1 MHNKICTQSSFLG
14 TPLECVCECGVGG
27 CRMAVWVQSSRL
39 YKGSGV
45 HTCPPTGRGSCRATA
60 QTTACGRS
68 CWEPSWCYAV
78 AGGDWTVASVL
89 WQPTCTNKH
98 MKNIWQINK
107 IKNNK
112 VWRTLTKA
120 KSMVQTLKRRGI
132 LERKEMSRDSPI
144 CFRNTLRFRWIHLN
158 Y

>member
-1 MHNKICTQSSFLG
+1 MHNNKICTQSSFLG

-27 CRMAVWVQSSRL
+27 GRMAVWVQSSRL
-39 YKGSGV
+39 YEGSGV

-107 IKNNK
+107 IK
-112 VWRTLTKA
+112 TTKYEELSQRPNRWS
-120 KSMVQTLKRRGI
+120 KHSKEEGFLSEKRWV
-132 LERKEMSRDSPI
+132 E
-144 CFRNTLRFRWIHLN
+144 IHPSAFAIRLGFAEFT
-158 Y
+158 